1 MSFCPRTLRKL
12 RILLTAVLLLVF
24 SLVSCTRA
32 QPRPRPTQPLAT
44 PAPVSPLLTSTGLP
58 PQPAPTPTLPT
69 QLVVTPG
76 VPTPLPG
83 QPPFYVEP
91 IRTIGGKLD
100 MVPGQVIVKLQGTS
114 AVRAL
119 AAEPE
124 EDGTIT
130 TGLSFIDRLNQL
142 FDVYAFEPLIRPLAR
157 AVGRSVET
165 LGVQK
170 PELLGLYVVSFD
182 AQYDPNEVATAFEA
196 EPDVEYAE
204 PNYIVYASDGPSG
217 PRAFVPND
225 PFFSFQWH
233 MPLIQAPQAWDVS
246 TGQGVLIAVLDTGI
260 AYEDFRNYRRAP
272 DLGNTRFA
280 AGYDFINDDP
290 HPNDDEGHG
299 THVAGTIAQSTNNAQ
314 GVTGVAFNATLMP
327 VKVLDGRGQGS
338 HDAIA
343 QGIVYATDRG
353 ARIINLSLSGRTG
366 SNTLADAVSYATSRG
381 VLVVAAAGNS
391 GGAVEYPA
399 AYENVLAVGSVGYDR
414 RRVDYSNFG
423 PQLDLVAPGG
433 DTDVDLNRDGYPD
446 GILQQTFRNDPTQF
460 GFYYYEGTSMA
471 APHVSGVA
479 ALLFARNPAAT
490 AGQVRQAMESTAL
503 NLGPANE
510 YGRGLVQAASAL
522 AAIGGPQPVTP
533 TPTRT
538 PTPTTQPPTSTFTA
552 TPPSPG
558 PSLTPTFTTTPP
570 TATLTPTPTLTP
582 ISGNI
587 IVNGD
592 FESDGGWIFS
602 STRHPA
608 SYSTRV
614 VHGGARSARVGIV
627 DGIDRY
633 SYSSVVQP
641 VTIPADARRATLNY
655 WVYPLSDDV
664 FPRDMQ
670 MVLILSERFRTIAFV
685 DRTLS
690 DAQQWVQRSYD
701 MTPFAGR
708 TVNVYFGVYNG
719 GRTGQTSAMYVDDVS
734 LIVER

>member
-1 MSFCPRTLRKL
+1 
-12 RILLTAVLLLVF
+12 
-24 SLVSCTRA
+24 
-32 QPRPRPTQPLAT
+32 
-44 PAPVSPLLTSTGLP
+44 
-58 PQPAPTPTLPT
+58 
-69 QLVVTPG
+69 
-76 VPTPLPG
+76 
-83 QPPFYVEP
+83 
-91 IRTIGGKLD
+91 
-100 MVPGQVIVKLQGTS
+100 MVPGQIIVKLQGGS
-114 AVRAL
+114 AVQAL

-124 EDGTIT
+124 EDGIIS
-130 TGLSFIDRLNQL
+130 TGLSFIDRLNDFFQ
-142 FDVYAFEPLIRPLAR
+142 VYAFDPLIRPLAR
-157 AVGRSVET
+157 AAGKSVET
-165 LGVQK
+165 LRIEQPDLVGF
-170 PELLGLYVVSFD
+170 YVVSFD
-182 AQYDPNEVATAFEA
+182 PQYDPDEVATAFEA
-196 EPDVEYAE
+196 DPNVEYAE
-204 PNYIVYASDGPSG
+204 PNYIAYANDEPSV
-217 PRAFVPND
+217 PRSFVPND
-225 PFFSFQWH
+225 PFFSYQWH

-260 AYEDFRNYRRAP
+260 AYENFENYRRAP
-272 DLGNTRFA
+272 DLDNTRFA
-280 AGYDFINDDP
+280 AGYDFINNDP

-343 QGIVYATDRG
+343 QGIVYAADRG

-366 SNTLADAVSYATSRG
+366 SSTLASAVDYATSKG

-399 AYENVLAVGSVGYDR
+399 AYTSALAVGSVGYDR

-423 PQLDLVAPGG
+423 SQLDLVAPGG
-433 DTDVDLNRDGYPD
+433 DTDVDLNNDGYPD
-446 GILQQTFRNDPTQF
+446 GVLQQTFQGDPTQF

-490 AGQVRQAMESTAL
+490 ASQVRQAMESTAL

-522 AAIGGPQPVTP
+522 AAIGGPQPPTSTP
-533 TPTRT
+533 THTS
-538 PTPTTQPPTSTFTA
+538 TPTTQPPT
-552 TPPSPG
+552 
-558 PSLTPTFTTTPP
+558 PTFTPTSPSPSPSPTPTHTSTPP
-570 TATLTPTPTLTP
+570 TATLTPTPTSP
-582 ISGNI
+582 PVSENI
-587 IVNGD
+587 IINGD

-608 SYSTRV
+608 SYSTQV
-614 VHGGARSARVGIV
+614 VHGGGRSARMGIV

-633 SYSSVVQP
+633 SYSSVVQR
-641 VTIPADARRATLNY
+641 VTVPANARRATLNY

-664 FPRDMQ
+664 FSRDIQ
-670 MVLILSERFRTIAFV
+670 MVLILSERFRTVAFV

-708 TVNVYFGVYNG
+708 SVYVYFGVYNG
-719 GRTGQTSAMYVDDVS
+719 GRTGLTSAMYVDDVS